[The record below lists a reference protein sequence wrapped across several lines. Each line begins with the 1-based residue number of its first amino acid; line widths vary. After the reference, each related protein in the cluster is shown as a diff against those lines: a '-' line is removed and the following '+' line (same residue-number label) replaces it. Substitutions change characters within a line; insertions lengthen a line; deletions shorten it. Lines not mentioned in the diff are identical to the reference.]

1 MCCVVRA
8 SKVNVQVE
16 DLGSFII
23 KQISWFYI
31 CAGHMNFTVMKA
43 STKRGLNSQGLCSR
57 VRIPLN
63 GPSEGLGLNFWIM
76 FKPFRLWE
84 VRKWTK
90 YVLHYT
96 MAMKEKALSSE
107 YKMLQT
113 FQRGMLSLWE
123 RVDTVLGQGN
133 GLQRWM
139 LQGGILPY
147 PSVQFFVLS
156 FFVCSYPPPL
166 FASCLATTRTVSAI
180 CSQCH
185 NALSHSRQTWKHGTK
200 STRLWQ
206 NTWNNLWQ
214 ELASSSWLHGKQEY
228 LKGQKPRK
236 CISNINRKKM
246 LLYTSA
252 FLSTTV
258 HLSLKK
264 CALYSHSKLLNSS
277 NLSSLQHNIAG
288 GIPRL
293 HLLRNLKLFDMC
305 TFLPN

>member
-1 MCCVVRA
+1 
-8 SKVNVQVE
+8 
-16 DLGSFII
+16 
-23 KQISWFYI
+23 
-31 CAGHMNFTVMKA
+31 
-43 STKRGLNSQGLCSR
+43 
-57 VRIPLN
+57 
-63 GPSEGLGLNFWIM
+63 
-76 FKPFRLWE
+76 
-84 VRKWTK
+84 
-90 YVLHYT
+90 
-96 MAMKEKALSSE
+96 
-107 YKMLQT
+107 MLQT

-139 LQGGILPY
+139 LQGVSYPTPHSILC
-147 PSVQFFVLS
+147 FVFL
-156 FFVCSYPPPL
+156 CLLLPPPL
-166 FASCLATTRTVSAI
+166 FTSCLATTRTVSAI

-185 NALSHSRQTWKHGTK
+185 NALSRQAWKHGTK

-206 NTWNNLWQ
+206 NTWNNLWE

-236 CISNINRKKM
+236 CIKNIDRQKM

-277 NLSSLQHNIAG
+277 NLSSLQHNIARG
-288 GIPRL
+288 TPRL
-293 HLLRNLKLFDMC
+293 HLLPNLKLFDMC